1 MKNILSKIKNGLS
14 KDKISVGVD
23 IGVSQVKVVKLK
35 IAKDQVE
42 LCGFNIEPARLE
54 LGEVLGRILQPHSA
68 GDSINISV
76 SGQQSVI
83 RYVNF
88 VRMNSAELKQAL
100 KFEAQKHIPFAV
112 ADVNLDGYILKDNL
126 PDNKMLV
133 LIAAVKKDLVNQ
145 RLKLIEGLGYRT
157 NIIDI
162 DSIALLNAFNFNY
175 PFEENQGHKAIALLN
190 IGSSMSNLD
199 ILDNGVPR
207 LSRDLHIAGN
217 TFTQKIADIFSID
230 FANAESLKINPS
242 GAGFSTAVKEGLS
255 PDKDK
260 LNKVSAGIESA
271 MTNLAGEVRT
281 SFDYYESQGSSNVCK
296 VFLSGGSAKF
306 EGLKEML
313 ARLLSIEVEYWDP
326 FKKIK
331 ISEGIDTEKLKNS
344 SVELGVAVGLALRNN

>member
-14 KDKISVGVD
+14 KDKFSVGVD
-23 IGVSQVKVVKLK
+23 IGVSQIKVVKLK
-35 IAKDQVE
+35 LAKEGIE
-42 LCGFNIEPARLE
+42 LCGYDIEPARLE
-54 LGEVLGRILQPHSA
+54 LGEVLSHILQSHS
-68 GDSINISV
+68 GGGELINISV

-88 VRMNSAELKQAL
+88 VRMNNSELKQAL
-100 KFEAQKHIPFAV
+100 KFEAQKHIPFSV

-145 RLKLIEGLGYRT
+145 RLKMIEALGCRT

-175 PFEENQGHKAIALLN
+175 PSEEDSQEHKAIALLN

-199 ILDNGVPR
+199 ILDNGIPR
-207 LSRDLHIAGN
+207 LSRDLQIAGN
-217 TFTQKIADIFSID
+217 VFTQKIADIFGID
-230 FANAESLKINPS
+230 FTSAENLKINPD
-242 GAGFSTAVKEGLS
+242 KER
-255 PDKDK
+255 
-260 LNKVSAGIESA
+260 LNKINAGIESA
-271 MTNLAGEVRT
+271 LANLAREIRT
-281 SFDYYESQGSSNVCK
+281 SFDYYESQGASNVSK

-306 EGLKEML
+306 VGLKEML

-326 FKKIK
+326 FKKIR
-331 ISEGIDTEKLKNS
+331 IPEDMDAEKLKNS
-344 SVELGVAVGLALRNN
+344 SGELSVAVGLALRNN

>member
-1 MKNILSKIKNGLS
+1 MKNILSKIKIGLS
-14 KDKISVGVD
+14 KDKFSIGVD
-23 IGVSQVKVVKLK
+23 IGVSQIKVVKLK
-35 IAKDQVE
+35 LAKDQAE
-42 LCGFNIEPARLE
+42 LCGFDIEPARFE
-54 LGEVLGRILQPHSA
+54 LGEVLSHILQSHSG
-68 GDSINISV
+68 GDLVNISV

-100 KFEAQKHIPFAV
+100 KFEAQKHIPFSI
-112 ADVNLDGYILKDNL
+112 ADVNLDGYILKDDL

-145 RLKLIEGLGYRT
+145 RLKLIEGLGCRT

-175 PFEENQGHKAIALLN
+175 PFKEDSQEHKAIALLN

-199 ILDNGVPR
+199 ILDNGIPR
-207 LSRDLHIAGN
+207 LSRDLQIAGN

-230 FANAESLKINPS
+230 FANAENLKINPD
-242 GAGFSTAVKEGLS
+242 KEKLS
-255 PDKDK
+255 KI
-260 LNKVSAGIESA
+260 NAGIESA
-271 MTNLAGEVRT
+271 LINLAREIRT
-281 SFDYYESQGSSNVCK
+281 SFDYYESQGASNVSK

-313 ARLLSIEVEYWDP
+313 AHLLSIEVEYWDP

-331 ISEGIDTEKLKNS
+331 IPENIDAEKLKKS
-344 SVELGVAVGLALRNN
+344 SGELSVAVGLALRNN

>member
-1 MKNILSKIKNGLS
+1 MKNILAKIKNGLS
-14 KDKISVGVD
+14 KDKVSVGVD
-23 IGVSQVKVVKLK
+23 IGVSQIKVVKLK
-35 IAKDQVE
+35 LAKDQVE
-42 LCGFNIEPARLE
+42 LCGFDIEPARFD
-54 LGEVLGRILQPHSA
+54 LGEVLSHVLQSHSQ
-68 GDSINISV
+68 GDLINISV

-100 KFEAQKHIPFAV
+100 KFEAQKHIPFSI

-133 LIAAVKKDLVNQ
+133 LIAAVKKELVNQ
-145 RLKLIEGLGYRT
+145 RLKLIESLGYRT

-175 PFEENQGHKAIALLN
+175 PFEESQDHKAMALLN

-199 ILDNGVPR
+199 ILDNGIPR

-230 FANAESLKINPS
+230 FANAESLKINS
-242 GAGFSTAVKEGLS
+242 DKE
-255 PDKDK
+255 KQ
-260 LNKVSAGIESA
+260 NKVNAGIESA
-271 MTNLAGEVRT
+271 LANLAGEIRT
-281 SFDYYESQGSSNVCK
+281 SFDYYESQGSSNVSK

-331 ISEGIDTEKLKNS
+331 ISEDIDAEKLKNVS
-344 SVELGVAVGLALRNN
+344 SELSVAVGLALRSN